1 MDITS
6 IFREFQA
13 LETSV
18 EKVAYLRSI
27 ATLNLPYDI
36 NYEAL
41 ISAWERNENWDKNN
55 SPKPRLG
62 PWQLAPTVVQLN
74 SRVN

>member
-13 LETSV
+13 LETAV
-18 EKVAYLRSI
+18 EKVDYLRSI

-41 ISAWERNENWDKNN
+41 IAAWERNEN
-55 SPKPRLG
+55 
-62 PWQLAPTVVQLN
+62 
-74 SRVN
+74 

>member
-41 ISAWERNENWDKNN
+41 ISAWERNEN
-55 SPKPRLG
+55 
-62 PWQLAPTVVQLN
+62 
-74 SRVN
+74 

>member
-13 LETSV
+13 LETV
-18 EKVAYLRSI
+18 AEKVTYLKSLS
-27 ATLNLPYDI
+27 TLSLPYDI

-41 ISAWERNENWDKNN
+41 ILAWERNEI
-55 SPKPRLG
+55 
-62 PWQLAPTVVQLN
+62 
-74 SRVN
+74 

>member
-18 EKVAYLRSI
+18 EKIEYLRSI

-41 ISAWERNENWDKNN
+41 ISAWERNEN
-55 SPKPRLG
+55 
-62 PWQLAPTVVQLN
+62 
-74 SRVN
+74 

>member
-18 EKVAYLRSI
+18 EKIDYLRSI

-41 ISAWERNENWDKNN
+41 ISAWERNEN
-55 SPKPRLG
+55 
-62 PWQLAPTVVQLN
+62 
-74 SRVN
+74 

>member
-13 LETSV
+13 LETAA
-18 EKVAYLRSI
+18 EKVDYLRSI

-41 ISAWERNENWDKNN
+41 IAAWERNEN
-55 SPKPRLG
+55 
-62 PWQLAPTVVQLN
+62 
-74 SRVN
+74 

>member
-1 MDITS
+1 MDLTS

-13 LETSV
+13 LETSA
-18 EKVAYLRSI
+18 EKVAYLRAI

-41 ISAWERNENWDKNN
+41 ISAWERNEN
-55 SPKPRLG
+55 
-62 PWQLAPTVVQLN
+62 
-74 SRVN
+74 

>member
-13 LETSV
+13 LETAA
-18 EKVAYLRSI
+18 EKVDYLRSLS
-27 ATLNLPYDI
+27 TFSLPYDI

-41 ISAWERNENWDKNN
+41 IAAWERNEN
-55 SPKPRLG
+55 
-62 PWQLAPTVVQLN
+62 
-74 SRVN
+74 